1 MINKN
6 IHKEDVL
13 KALAFIESKGV
24 PANRHS
30 KKFDLSCNGK
40 LYPPKYVLSIAAKI
54 LQRKNSNLHN
64 LMEEKKQTVIYVDL
78 VLL

>member
-30 KKFDLSCNGK
+30 KKLIWVVTVNYTPQSTFYPLLQK
-40 LYPPKYVLSIAAKI
+40 L